1 MLLALVA
8 HSHSQ
13 QIPHIRS
20 CINSMFNSL
29 KADGVVVEKV
39 FDGRGSMIVRGS
51 IAEWAGSLAA
61 AEADA
66 QDGTTTGEVGEVMTN
81 RYAAARQNWRP
92 AAAHHAVKGAETEP
106 EDCLPGKRVA
116 VVRMKAMPELEGKT
130 GTVLEISEEPGRV
143 IVEID
148 SGQKLNISLKHLQF
162 LHPAHPAD
170 PDPPTQEAEC
180 SSEAASSAV
189 ILVIF
194 SIRNA
199 SILYARVRCSEI
211 AVTQA

>member
-1 MLLALVA
+1 
-8 HSHSQ
+8 
-13 QIPHIRS
+13 
-20 CINSMFNSL
+20 MFNSL

-39 FDGRGSMIVRGS
+39 FDGKGSMIVRGTV
-51 IAEWAGSLAA
+51 AEWAGSLAA
-61 AEADA
+61 AEAES
-66 QDGTTTGEVGEVMTN
+66 QDGTTTGEVDEVVTN

-92 AAAHHAVKGAETEP
+92 AAAHHGVKCAKMEP
-106 EDCLPGKRVA
+106 EDLLGKRVA
-116 VVRMKAMPELEGKT
+116 VVRVTAMPELDGKA
-130 GTVLEISEEPGRV
+130 GTVLKPSGEPGRV

-148 SGQKLNISLKHLQF
+148 GGQTLNISLKHLRP

-180 SSEAASSAV
+180 SSELASSAV

-199 SILYARVRCSEI
+199 SILDARVRCSEI
-211 AVTQA
+211 AVTHA